1 MSPRTAIKA
10 AAIKATAIKAAEPA
24 SKPRNGRAPEQTRQ
38 AILRAAVGEFG
49 REGYGGARV
58 DRISRAAGSNDRMLY
73 YYFDSKEQLFHAVIE
88 CCYADLVAEEEAL
101 DLDFTRPAQALDELI
116 AFNWRYYW
124 KHPEFLSIL
133 GSENLFEGRHVKGN
147 IKGVFSNIQFRL
159 LDRIL
164 AAGADAGVFKPDCD
178 RFLVFMTILS
188 LTYFYRSNLHTLS
201 SYLAVDLAEK
211 RRRAAWLAHVQKMV
225 ADLVKRPR

>member
-1 MSPRTAIKA
+1 MSTKVATKTAEQRGKA
-10 AAIKATAIKAAEPA
+10 RST
-24 SKPRNGRAPEQTRQ
+24 RAPERTRE
-38 AILRAAVGEFG
+38 AILRAAVEEFG

-58 DRISRAAGSNDRMLY
+58 DRISRSAGSNDRMLY
-73 YYFDSKEQLFHAVIE
+73 YYFESKEQLFHAVIE
-88 CCYADLVAEEEAL
+88 CCYADLVAEEEEL
-101 DLDFTRPAQALDELI
+101 QLDFAHPAQALDALI

-124 KHPEFLSIL
+124 QHPEFLSIL

-147 IKGVFSNIQFRL
+147 IKGVFSNTQFGL

-164 AAGADAGVFKPDCD
+164 TAGAEASVFKPDCD

-188 LTYFYRSNLHTLS
+188 LTYFYRSNLYTLS
-201 SYLAVDLAEK
+201 NYLALDLAEK

-225 ADLVKRPR
+225 FELVRSPTGA